1 MGTLYCLMV
10 YSLQMPKALR
20 DKGWKVKIRNLE
32 RTEDPHVTIL
42 RKTNFWR
49 YNIRKTGF
57 MDSEPD
63 PRHVP
68 DEVVEHIAK
77 KLATLRTEWD
87 KKHPEN
93 PIDSGEG
100 SK

>member
-1 MGTLYCLMV
+1 MV

-42 RKTNFWR
+42 RKTNSWR

-68 DEVVEHIAK
+68 DEVVKYIAK
-77 KLATLRTEWD
+77 KLATLRTND
-87 KKHPEN
+87 HRDVGCRGRLDIRARDGVGCP
-93 PIDSGEG
+93 
-100 SK
+100 

>member
-1 MGTLYCLMV
+1 
-10 YSLQMPKALR
+10 
-20 DKGWKVKIRNLE
+20 
-32 RTEDPHVTIL
+32 
-42 RKTNFWR
+42 
-49 YNIRKTGF
+49 

-68 DEVVEHIAK
+68 DEVVEHIANE
-77 KLATLRTEWD
+77 LATLRTEWD